1 MDKATF
7 IETLNAGRAEWEALL
22 AEVGEARML
31 QPGAAGEWSVKDV
44 IVHVM
49 WGERGMVGVMQ
60 AHALVGSD
68 LWNLPE
74 DERNAIMVAE
84 QRDRPL
90 HDVLTEEQQVYA
102 QFLQGVQ
109 ALSDEDFTD
118 ARRFREMPEQWLPW
132 QVLAGC
138 SFAHYRQHMPSIRN
152 WLSSA
157 K

>member
-1 MDKATF
+1 MDKAAF
-7 IETLNAGRAEWEALL
+7 IKTLHAGRVEWEALL

-44 IVHVM
+44 IAHVM
-49 WGERGMVGVMQ
+49 WSEREMVGVMH

-68 LWNLPE
+68 LWDLSQ
-74 DERNAIMVAE
+74 DERNAVVFAE

-90 HDVLTEEQQVYA
+90 HDVLSEEQGVYA
-102 QFLQGVQ
+102 QFLEAVQ

-118 ARRFREMPEQWLPW
+118 PRRFREMPEQWLPW

-138 SFAHYRQHMPSIRN
+138 SFAHYRQHTQSIRA

-157 K
+157 A

>member
-1 MDKATF
+1 MDRATF
-7 IETLNAGRAEWEALL
+7 IETLHAGRAEWEALL

-44 IVHVM
+44 IAHVT
-49 WGERGMVGVMQ
+49 WGEREMVGVMR

-74 DERNAIMVAE
+74 DERNAIMIAG

-90 HDVLTEEQQVYA
+90 HDVLAEEQQVYA
-102 QFLQGVQ
+102 QFVQGVQ
-109 ALSDEDFTD
+109 ALSDEDYTD
-118 ARRFREMPEQWLPW
+118 SRRFREMPEQWLPW
-132 QVLAGC
+132 RVLAGC
-138 SFAHYRQHMPSIRN
+138 SFAHYRQHMPLIRA

-157 K
+157 T

>member
-7 IETLNAGRAEWEALL
+7 IETLHTGRAEWEALL

-44 IVHVM
+44 IAHVM
-49 WGERGMVGVMQ
+49 WSEREMVGVMQ

-68 LWNLPE
+68 LWDLPE
-74 DERNAIMVAE
+74 DERNAVVFAE
-84 QRDRPL
+84 QRDQPL

-102 QFLQGVQ
+102 QFLEAVQ

-118 ARRFREMPEQWLPW
+118 PHRFREMPEQWLPW
-132 QVLAGC
+132 QILAGC
-138 SFAHYRQHMPSIRN
+138 SFAHYRQHTPSIRA
-152 WLSSA
+152 WLSSMA
-157 K
+157 

>member
-7 IETLNAGRAEWEALL
+7 IETLHARRAEWEALL

-44 IVHVM
+44 IAHVM
-49 WGERGMVGVMQ
+49 WSEREMVGVMQ

-68 LWNLPE
+68 LWDLPQ
-74 DERNAIMVAE
+74 DERNAVVFAE
-84 QRDRPL
+84 LRELPL

-102 QFLQGVQ
+102 QFLEAVQ

-118 ARRFREMPEQWLPW
+118 SRRFREMPEQWLPW
-132 QVLAGC
+132 QIFAGC
-138 SFAHYRQHMPSIRN
+138 SFAHYRQHMPSIRA

-157 K
+157 G

>member
-7 IETLNAGRAEWEALL
+7 IETLHAGRAEWQALL
-22 AEVGEARML
+22 AEVGEGRML

-44 IVHVM
+44 IAHVM
-49 WGERGMVGVMQ
+49 WGEREMVGVMQ
-60 AHALVGSD
+60 THALVGSD
-68 LWNLPE
+68 LWDLPE
-74 DERNAIMVAE
+74 DERNAIVFAE

-102 QFLQGVQ
+102 QFLEAVQ

-118 ARRFREMPEQWLPW
+118 PRRFREMPEQWLPW
-132 QVLAGC
+132 RILAGD
-138 SFAHYRQHMPSIRN
+138 SFAHYRQHMPSIRA

-157 K
+157 T